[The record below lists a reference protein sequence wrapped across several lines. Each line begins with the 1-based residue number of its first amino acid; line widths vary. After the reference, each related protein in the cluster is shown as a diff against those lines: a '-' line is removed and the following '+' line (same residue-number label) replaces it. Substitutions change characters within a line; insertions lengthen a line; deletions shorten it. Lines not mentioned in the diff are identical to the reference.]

1 MGKNKI
7 MEEYEEWKK
16 KHGSWSQAM
25 DRIRVKALRRR
36 GLDEDGKPI
45 VAEKSRQ
52 SEKSTS

>member
-1 MGKNKI
+1 MGKNKT
-7 MEEYEEWKK
+7 MKKYEEWTK

-25 DRIRVKALRRR
+25 DRIRVRALRRR

-52 SEKSTS
+52 S